1 MLQVLDRAMRGARKC
16 AGPRKAGRLEVLG
29 EDVQVL
35 DRAMRGARR
44 RAGPRKAGRL
54 QVLGEDVLDACKC

>member
-1 MLQVLDRAMRGARKC
+1 
-16 AGPRKAGRLEVLG
+16 VLG

-44 RAGPRKAGRL
+44 CAGARKAGRL
-54 QVLGEDVLDACKC
+54 QVLGEAVLDTCKC